1 MPAGSDGAP
10 SEGGGAMA
18 TSSSTTNTPS
28 FRERDMPPAFDGGD
42 PAVYKRWLKDW
53 KLWQFETDI
62 PKEKHGVKLIRQLSG
77 PARAAADEVPLEKL
91 MSGEGAAAVVHKL
104 AEHFAPYLETALP
117 RAFEKAIYGESRKSK
132 ESLQEY
138 VIRMDSAFKELL
150 DEGVTLP
157 EEVKGYV
164 IFRHANLTQVQEDQM
179 TTWTSGN
186 YARPEIIKALRKL
199 EKVQK
204 DRGGSKA
211 YAFDE
216 GESMTSPLEVFEAED
231 EDEDGNFVWIGEG
244 DLDEIF
250 DEGDLHE
257 ALATYQE
264 VRRALQAQ
272 KTSRHQWTGSPK
284 GKGKKGK
291 HATGPFRMREEAG
304 ARKVHID
311 MLKLRTKC
319 ARCGQVGHWA
329 KECTGQPD
337 GYRGKSSDGSKSTAS
352 NPASTRTG
360 FFSVSPEGQN
370 DSFWHQKEST
380 DLEPGQ
386 LTLGHFFRR
395 TGSPVSSKGVEEF
408 CGLCTDPQQGVVD
421 TAAQS
426 GLIGE
431 AALKRLED
439 SLHHHGLKVFWTG
452 KQAQARGVGGAAHVT
467 GVAEIPL
474 GLNGL
479 CGVLECTVVK
489 EEVPLLLPI
498 RLLRELGARIDLDS
512 NTLTLTKHDICLSMN
527 VLNSGHAAVD
537 VCRFGPEGW
546 KMPPDATRAGRSE
559 KDFVWAAMIGTSDRS
574 WNLPASHSGHG
585 LQAIPKRVSAHG
597 GGDGGRGCQK
607 PKSSLALESCA
618 QGGAQPHPTGHQF
631 LVRSQGRRSSTGGT
645 LGRRWLCYWLM
656 AMSTIDGTYA
666 WNAGNASDA
675 GPGGSTGSIS
685 FWTASHGRTD
695 PVAHR
700 TGFKLRDL
708 AQAFRKAR
716 GLCSASEDAWRVQG
730 TSQVPEASQ
739 SSGRPMPA
747 SGVCFGRSGQC
758 CPEGSVAPRMSLSME
773 GGQRGKEDQAHHH
786 GSIGGSRKSGTD
798 DSHVLGQQLHQS
810 TKPCRSPMFDD
821 RLERD
826 LSTSHAVTASDSTDD
841 TTPKDGECSS
851 VPVRSDSSA
860 PPSQEGGTDQ
870 GAPLLRMR
878 STCVRVFPVGAVGT
892 PDDPTVREP
901 NDVLSRD
908 LQCSIPGNGNSQQS
922 PGPGGDGVDEGAIEE
937 AGGGAAEAGG
947 SPATEGCSIE
957 PSPSKDRRHG
967 EPDDP
972 RESINDRAPVSDLCH
987 RGSDPPGPNALD
999 ELCSRRGTDAA
1010 GHSGPQLLSGD
1021 RPAGHGSQQGY
1032 GGGEEGSSVSEAAR
1046 EKMEEEPTGFAPW
1059 YVPVGSPAELNT
1071 LITMQL
1077 EDLEK
1082 ESRQQRVSPGFWRR
1096 TKFDLQFQE
1105 GILPSHLKDG
1115 EVIFAAVLKDM
1126 PQEEDFEEEVRTLPK
1141 GTRKRVLRKM
1151 RECDPR
1157 PKIAEVYS
1165 EPRITLE
1172 AGTPLAFDLKNG
1184 YDFNLPSDRNRCFRR
1199 LVQEDPDVL
1208 VVCPPCGPFSPLQA
1222 WNYKRMPVKK
1232 ATLMLNEGLQHLAF
1246 AMQLYEWQVRRGRVA
1261 LFEHPWSSRAWQE
1274 EVVKRCK
1281 ELPGVEVVRGDQCQF
1296 GLQVREDEALNR
1308 KATGFMTN
1316 GPHLKKELGRRCQE
1330 DHAHQPLVG
1339 GRAKAAEVYPP
1350 KLCQAIIRGSHKDLT
1365 QESWL
1370 ISSLEEA
1377 FPEEQEEEGEG
1388 GEEEDEETPKEAQA
1402 LRLPDDEEEGAPGQ
1416 EMPVVK
1422 GLTRSEK
1429 NLVHKLHV
1437 NMGHPSPDAFARV
1450 MRLGRARPEVLDYI
1464 KKEFTCD
1471 LCEEHQRPKAARP
1484 AAMPKFYEPNK
1495 VVGVDVV
1502 FMPSHTGKEVKP
1514 VLNIIDW
1521 GSCFQVLEP
1530 LDEMGSKHV
1539 WRAFQRSWTRHFGQ
1553 PEIIVIDQG
1562 REFLGEFN
1570 VKSNECGSIIR
1581 VVGARAPWQN
1591 GRTER
1596 HGGIAKALL
1605 EKLVDQVVPRDEEEW
1620 KECIYAAQSA
1630 KNRMFNRSGF
1640 SPAQR
1645 HLGQNVRIPGTLA
1658 SDDRCEAELL
1668 SGGASLE
1675 VKRTMEI
1682 QQVAMES
1689 FIRQSAKEEVQKAL
1703 RGRNRTTKTF
1713 PPGEIVYVYR
1723 KPLPRRGQAAPGTRP
1738 CWVGPG
1744 TMILVEGRNA
1754 WISMR
1759 GELWKAAL
1767 EQVRSATPEEEE
1779 AMGLLKEEFE
1789 ELKEAM
1795 TRRHSKRAY
1804 KDISNWERP
1813 PIEDEDE
1820 PPRNRARIEDA
1831 HPPAQRIDDDPNS
1844 GTGGEADSEPSP
1856 MSSSHSE
1863 PSEEPPEEE
1872 GLPQTQLDE
1881 AVQSVV
1887 KNELLDGTMKKRS
1900 AEDAFQPIRQR
1911 LENIRWRPYQGE
1923 LYVLGN
1929 EEKNEEEEDYDQKG
1943 KDYWIVDVH
1952 RRKLIRRHVIER
1964 SKHFKPHPDD
1974 CPIPLK
1980 HLTSFRRACKVTL
1993 DGAKT
1998 ITKGNWRQGQQEEIG
2013 PGRSWCGYTEFH
2025 LKGRADVSQEVK
2037 AWMVKKGSDEVDEDS
2052 ISPEEWPEW
2061 KKSDGEE
2068 WTKVLGTGA
2077 VKALTLEES
2086 VNVEE
2091 QLREAGRSTRILPSR
2106 IVRRWKPA
2114 DQPGQPPSRKS
2125 RWCIR
2130 GDKDPDLLTLSRY
2143 APTVTTAVISIA
2155 LQVSANRGWKTFIG
2169 DLKNAFMQSDKLV
2182 REEGRL
2188 FCKQPRGGLPG
2199 MSPGQLIEIL
2209 AGAYGLGDA
2218 PAHWRKSL
2226 RKVTLEIGYVQSAM
2240 DPCTFKY
2247 HGTSGELSGIV
2258 IVEVD
2263 DLLCFGDHEHE
2274 SKLDEL
2280 RSRFNFG
2287 KFVDLAT
2294 QPEGASF
2301 NGRRI
2306 RARPGG
2312 GYIIDMIKYVSER
2325 LEEVPLAK
2333 GRKKDE
2339 EATPE
2344 ERDATRAAV
2353 GALTWAAKEGRPDA
2367 AATASLIAGCLNHLK
2382 IQDILDLNR
2391 TIREVKQQ
2399 AEMSIQIQ
2407 PIPEDRL
2414 CFGVVTDASWA
2425 NSSEEKSQGGF
2436 AVLCYDEALV
2446 KTGRAPGNLLHW
2458 RSGRMHRV
2466 VNSTLAAEAQSMSR
2480 GLQELAWTVTVYNEM
2495 VQKDF
2500 DLQRWHEEAQKRR
2513 LVAMSHDGA
2522 NEKLQKSLCLVDAKS
2537 LFDHLVK
2544 TTVGS
2549 TEDRRTAI
2557 EMQCIRQLMQEVGAT
2572 VKWIRHEQML
2582 VDCLTKRVGN
2592 KAPLYQFLKSGCLD
2606 FSCDQHKLLG
2616 ICETWFTEACA
2627 LGHN

>member
-559 KDFVWAAMIGTSDRS
+559 KDFAMDCKRS
-574 WNLPASHSGHG
+574 RSESRPMEVEMGDEAVKSPKALLHWRVVLKGVLNLIRRVISSSSEAKAGDLLPAELSGAGGCATGSWPCPPSMGPMHGMPAMPPMPGQAGAPGPSVFGPPATAGPIQLPIGPASSSEISHRPSAKQEGYAQQVRMHG
-585 LQAIPKRVSAHG
+585 EFKGLRK
-597 GGDGGRGCQK
+597 CQK
-607 PKSSLALESCA
+607 PPNRAADQCPHPVFALAGAGNAVQKEVWCQECHSRWKVANVEKKTKPTTTAPLVAPGSPAPMTPMSLASNYTNPPSLA
-618 QGGAQPHPTGHQF
+618 GAP
-631 LVRSQGRRSSTGGT
+631 
-645 LGRRWLCYWLM
+645 C
-656 AMSTIDGTYA
+656 STIDWSVISAPAMQSQPQTPPMTPPRRM
-666 WNAGNASDA
+666 GNAPVCLCGA
-675 GPGGSTGSIS
+675 
-685 FWTASHGRTD
+685 TA
-695 PVAHR
+695 
-700 TGFKLRDL
+700 
-708 AQAFRKAR
+708 
-716 GLCSASEDAWRVQG
+716 
-730 TSQVPEASQ
+730 
-739 SSGRPMPA
+739 
-747 SGVCFGRSGQC
+747 
-758 CPEGSVAPRMSLSME
+758 
-773 GGQRGKEDQAHHH
+773 
-786 GSIGGSRKSGTD
+786 
-798 DSHVLGQQLHQS
+798 QLHQVKKEGP
-810 TKPCRSPMFDD
+810 TKGRHFFGCARHVCEFFQWEQSELQMIRQSESPMM
-821 RLERD
+821 
-826 LSTSHAVTASDSTDD
+826 S
-841 TTPKDGECSS
+841 
-851 VPVRSDSSA
+851 
-860 PPSQEGGTDQ
+860 
-870 GAPLLRMR
+870 
-878 STCVRVFPVGAVGT
+878 
-892 PDDPTVREP
+892 
-901 NDVLSRD
+901 
-908 LQCSIPGNGNSQQS
+908 S
-922 PGPGGDGVDEGAIEE
+922 PGISTLSQAQ
-937 AGGGAAEAGG
+937 AR
-947 SPATEGCSIE
+947 TEGMVSQMIQESRSMIE
-957 PSPSKDRRHG
+957 H
-967 EPDDP
+967 
-972 RESINDRAPVSDLCH
+972 
-987 RGSDPPGPNALD
+987 
-999 ELCSRRGTDAA
+999 
-1010 GHSGPQLLSGD
+1010 Q
-1021 RPAGHGSQQGY
+1021 SQTY
-1032 GGGEEGSSVSEAAR
+1032 ATEAAR

-1980 HLTSFRRACKVTL
+1980 PA
-1993 DGAKT
+1993 G
-1998 ITKGNWRQGQQEEIG
+1998 GNRTRQELVWI
-2013 PGRSWCGYTEFH
+2013 PEFH

-2582 VDCLTKRVGN
+2582 VDCLTKRAMFGEAVNLDDYAQAALLSECEERQSSLRAELLHRVVRQLGVLASIGVSGGEFAQYEAIKTS
-2592 KAPLYQFLKSGCLD
+2592 KAQMMAIHSD
-2606 FSCDQHKLLG
+2606 
-2616 ICETWFTEACA
+2616 A
-2627 LGHN
+2627 LGTRYGVKGQ